1 MGAIIIKAS
10 SLAEPLKLQLIE
22 KPVPAI
28 KDDELLVKVAY
39 AGICGSDVHIRHGKN
54 PRVRY
59 PLVMGHEFSGE
70 IAQVGAKVTRWQV
83 GDQIIVN
90 PLISCGVCDACTRG
104 LWHVCKKLG
113 LTGIDVDGAFA
124 EYVTINS
131 AQALRVP
138 EGVPLDIAALAEPL
152 AVGVHAVD
160 RGGVRVGD
168 NVAILGGGPIGLMV
182 ALAARIAGARRI
194 MISEVSGFRLSV
206 IKQLG
211 FTAIDAKNSDI
222 RQAVMEYT
230 NGNGADV
237 VFEAAATSVTS
248 AQMTGLMRT
257 RGTAVMVG
265 VHRQLVGIDMQ
276 DVNLRELTILGS
288 RVYERANFETA
299 VELLPSIAELGK
311 VATHRFRIEEVDA
324 AFATMESGKDS
335 LKVLL
340 HP

>member
-1 MGAIIIKAS
+1 MGAIIIKAV
-10 SLAEPLKLQLIE
+10 SLVEPLKLQIIE
-22 KPVPAI
+22 TPVPVPQ
-28 KDDELLVKVAY
+28 KDELLIKVAY

-54 PRVRY
+54 SRVQY

-70 IAQVGAKVTRWQV
+70 IVKIGAKVTGWQT
-83 GDQIIVN
+83 GDRVVVN
-90 PLISCGVCDACTRG
+90 PLISCGICDACTRG
-104 LWHVCKKLG
+104 HWHVCKKLG

-124 EYVTINS
+124 EYVTIHS
-131 AQALRVP
+131 SQAIKVP
-138 EGVPLDIAALAEPL
+138 AGVPLDIAALAEPL

-160 RGGVRVGD
+160 RGRIRLGD

-182 ALAARIAGARRI
+182 ALAAKLAGARRI
-194 MISEVSGFRLSV
+194 IVIEVSDFRLSM

-211 FTAIDAKNSDI
+211 FTAIDAKNGDA
-222 RQAVMEYT
+222 RQAVLEYT
-230 NGNGADV
+230 GGNGADV
-237 VFEAAATSVTS
+237 VFEAAATPVTS
-248 AQMTGLMRT
+248 AQMTGMLRI

-276 DVNLRELTILGS
+276 DVNLRELTILGT
-288 RVYERANFETA
+288 RVYESANFVAA

-311 VATHRFRIEEVDA
+311 LATHRLRLEEIDA
-324 AFATMESGKDS
+324 AFAATESGQDS